1 MNGSPVTVAGTHPH
15 DSPQQRAFSRVSL
28 VSLVLAVV
36 GLGLAIW
43 GFVSGIDATLN
54 STHGLGTSIVIF
66 FVGSS
71 VLVVALVLAIIGLV
85 RSHEKMVPTVALAVS
100 ILPIAALVVFA
111 LAYRR

>member
-1 MNGSPVTVAGTHPH
+1 MTANISPVAHSH
-15 DSPQQRAFSRVSL
+15 DSPEQRAFSRVSL

-54 STHGLGTSIVIF
+54 SVAHGPSTSIVIF
-66 FVGSS
+66 FVGSA
-71 VLVVALVLAIIGLV
+71 VLVVALILAIIGLV
-85 RSHEKMVPTVALAVS
+85 RSHEKMVPS
-100 ILPIAALVVFA
+100 IALVVSLIPIAGLVVFV